1 MAEPD
6 GATIMRIDTLADAA
20 AVAQAGAA
28 FTAGEA
34 RAAVAARGRFVM
46 AVSGGHT
53 PWTML
58 RALADHDVPWADVHV
73 VQVDERVAP
82 AGHPDRNLTR
92 LRESLLTHCPLR
104 PEQVHAMPVE
114 LADLERARGQYA
126 ATLQE
131 IAGAPTVLDLTH
143 LGLGPDGHTASLVPG
158 DPVLD
163 VTDVDVALTGVYQ
176 GRRRMT
182 LTYPILNRSRR
193 IVWLVTGREKA
204 EMLARLYGVDRSIP
218 AGRIHQ
224 DQAVVL
230 ADDEAAARMGRES
243 SPR

>member
-1 MAEPD
+1 
-6 GATIMRIDTLADAA
+6 MRIEALPDAD

-28 FTAGEA
+28 FTAAEA
-34 RAAVAARGRFVM
+34 RVAVAARGRFIM

-53 PWTML
+53 PWKML
-58 RALADHDVPWADVHV
+58 RALADQHMPWADVHV

-82 AGHPDRNLTR
+82 VGHADRNLTH
-92 LRESLLTHCPLR
+92 LRKSLLAHCPLR

-114 LADLERARGQYA
+114 SADLASASDQYA
-126 ATLQE
+126 ATLQQL
-131 IAGAPTVLDLTH
+131 AGAPAVLDLAH
-143 LGLGPDGHTASLVPG
+143 LGLGPDGHTASLVPA

-163 VTDVDVALTGVYQ
+163 VTDADVALTGPYQ

-182 LTYPILNRSRR
+182 LTYPILDRSRR
-193 IVWLVTGREKA
+193 IVWLVTGSEKA
-204 EMLARLYGVDRSIP
+204 EMLARLLETDRSIP
-218 AGRIHQ
+218 AGRVRQ

-230 ADDEAAARMGRES
+230 ADHEAAARLGREP